1 MAYIDLHLKAE
12 DPAAAVAAL
21 AELGA
26 RHVLGP
32 VQGREDTEAPDPESG
47 EPVVIPGAG
56 NPAFHYVA
64 VRTKDP
70 GLLDALRARG
80 FTTTTQAITRALC
93 GAWA

>member
-1 MAYIDLHLKAE
+1 MAYLDLYLKAE
-12 DPAAAVAAL
+12 DPGAALAAL

-32 VQGREDTEAPDPESG
+32 VQGREDSEAADPETG
-47 EPVVIPGAG
+47 GPVVIPGVG
-56 NPAFHYVA
+56 NPAFHYFA

-70 GLLDALRARG
+70 GLLDALKERG
-80 FTTTTQAITRALC
+80 FTTTTPAIARALC